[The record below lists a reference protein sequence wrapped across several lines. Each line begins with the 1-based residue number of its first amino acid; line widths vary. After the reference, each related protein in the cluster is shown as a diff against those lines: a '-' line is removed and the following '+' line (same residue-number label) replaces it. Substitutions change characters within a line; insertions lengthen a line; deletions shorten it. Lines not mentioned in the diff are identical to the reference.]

1 MPLLVTSRKFSTARK
16 ILMSSQ
22 NRDFNVRC
30 EAHHHKVFSEVSY
43 TAEATAK
50 NNG

>member
-1 MPLLVTSRKFSTARK
+1 MPLVVTSRKFSTAKK

-22 NRDFNVRC
+22 NMDFDIHCV
-30 EAHHHKVFSEVSY
+30 AHHHKVPSEVSY
-43 TAEATAK
+43 IAEATAK